1 MDAQEQKPF
10 VIGLDLGGTNSVF
23 GIVDQRGQVLA
34 TNAIKTQSY
43 KTVEDFVDAG
53 IEVLKPI
60 IAKVGGISQ
69 IKAMGIGAPNG
80 NFYRGT
86 IEYAP
91 NLVWAHEGVVPLAK
105 MF

>member
-60 IAKVGGISQ
+60 IANSNYSKIKRKEKSRQPETIPVGDFWSLSE
-69 IKAMGIGAPNG
+69 KLSER
-80 NFYRGT
+80 F
-86 IEYAP
+86 E
-91 NLVWAHEGVVPLAK
+91 K
-105 MF
+105 MKC